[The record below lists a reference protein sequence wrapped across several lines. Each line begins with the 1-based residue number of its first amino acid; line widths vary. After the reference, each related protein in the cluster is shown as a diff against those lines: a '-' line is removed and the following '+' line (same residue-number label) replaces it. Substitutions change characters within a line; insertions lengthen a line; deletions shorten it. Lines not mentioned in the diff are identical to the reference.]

1 MLRSGVRIP
10 PGVPFFIMITQAQAL
25 LNIVLV
31 ASFAFIIY
39 VAIDINNKVDRLIEA
54 YIALEVY
61 EGNFREARL
70 ELLKEAEKVIKEQN
84 YKSTF

>member
-1 MLRSGVRIP
+1 MSFVGSSPTCCAIL
-10 PGVPFFIMITQAQAL
+10 MITQLQTL

-39 VAIDINNKVDRLIEA
+39 IAIDINKKVDKLIEV

-70 ELLKEAEKVIKEQN
+70 ELLKEAEKAVKEQN
-84 YKSTF
+84 YRNTF

>member
-1 MLRSGVRIP
+1 MYNNNS
-10 PGVPFFIMITQAQAL
+10 MITQLQTL

-39 VAIDINNKVDRLIEA
+39 IAIDINKKVDKLIEV

-70 ELLKEAEKVIKEQN
+70 ELLKEAEKAVKEQN
-84 YKSTF
+84 YRNTF

>member
-1 MLRSGVRIP
+1 MYNNNS
-10 PGVPFFIMITQAQAL
+10 MITQAQAL

-39 VAIDINNKVDRLIEA
+39 IAIDINKKVDKLIEV

-70 ELLKEAEKVIKEQN
+70 ELLKEAEKAVKEQN
-84 YKSTF
+84 YRNTF

>member
-1 MLRSGVRIP
+1 
-10 PGVPFFIMITQAQAL
+10 MITQAQAL

-39 VAIDINNKVDRLIEA
+39 IAIDINKKVDKLIEV

-70 ELLKEAEKVIKEQN
+70 ELLKEAEKAVKEQN
-84 YKSTF
+84 YRNTF

>member
-1 MLRSGVRIP
+1 
-10 PGVPFFIMITQAQAL
+10 MITQLQTL

-39 VAIDINNKVDRLIEA
+39 IAIDINKKVDKLIEV

-70 ELLKEAEKVIKEQN
+70 ELLKEAEKAVKEQN
-84 YKSTF
+84 YRNTF

>member
-1 MLRSGVRIP
+1 
-10 PGVPFFIMITQAQAL
+10 MITQAQAL

-54 YIALEVY
+54 YIALEAY

>member
-1 MLRSGVRIP
+1 
-10 PGVPFFIMITQAQAL
+10 MITQAQAL

-39 VAIDINNKVDRLIEA
+39 IAIDINNKVDRLIEV
-54 YIALEVY
+54 YIALEAY

-70 ELLKEAEKVIKEQN
+70 ELLKEAEKVIKDRN
-84 YKSTF
+84 YRSTF